1 MKKRLAI
8 FLSGRGSNFINI
20 HKQILSGEIA
30 NAEIVLVF
38 SNNPDAE
45 GIVYAKNNNLPTLI
59 MDHRKFTD
67 RKEFDKV
74 IVNELSS
81 YNIDLICLAGY
92 MRIVSEIIID
102 SYNNKVINIHP
113 SLLPSFKGMNAQ
125 QQAIDY
131 GVRYAGC
138 TVHFVDIGV
147 DTGKIILQ
155 DVVEINSNDNASSLS
170 EKILVR
176 EHILYCRAID
186 LFCNDKLSIVDEK
199 VIIG

>member
-20 HKQILSGEIA
+20 HKQILSGEIT
-30 NAEIVLVF
+30 NAEIVVVF
-38 SNNPDAE
+38 SNNKDAE

-59 MDHRKFTD
+59 IDHKKFDD
-67 RKEFDKV
+67 RKKFDQA
-74 IVNELSS
+74 IVDELSS
-81 YNIDLICLAGY
+81 YKIDLICLAGY

-102 SYNNKVINIHP
+102 SYVSKVINIHP

-138 TVHFVDIGV
+138 TVHFVDHGV

-155 DVVEINSNDNASSLS
+155 DIVDVNSDDDVISLS
-170 EKILVR
+170 EKILAR
-176 EHILYCRAID
+176 EHMLYCKAID
-186 LFCNDKLSIVDEK
+186 LFCNEKLLLVNDKV
-199 VIIG
+199 VIG

>member
-20 HKQILSGEIA
+20 HKNILSGKIS

-38 SNNPDAE
+38 SNNIDAE

-59 MDHRKFTD
+59 MDHKKYDD
-67 RKEFDKV
+67 RKIFDRA
-74 IVNELSS
+74 IVDELSS
-81 YNIDLICLAGY
+81 YKIDLICLAGY
-92 MRIVSEIIID
+92 MRIVSEVIID

-138 TVHFVDIGV
+138 TVHFVDQGV

-155 DVVEINSNDNASSLS
+155 DVVEVNSNDDSSSLS
-170 EKILVR
+170 AKILVR
-176 EHILYCRAID
+176 EHILYCKAID
-186 LFCNDKLSIVDEK
+186 LFCNDKLSVVDDK

>member
-20 HKQILSGEIA
+20 HKNILSGEIS

-38 SNNPDAE
+38 SNNKNAE
-45 GIVYAKNNNLPTLI
+45 GIVYAQNNDLPILI
-59 MDHRKFTD
+59 IDHKKFDD
-67 RKEFDKV
+67 RKKFDRS
-74 IVNELSS
+74 IVDELSS

-102 SYNNKVINIHP
+102 SYVNKVINIHP

-131 GVRYAGC
+131 GVRYSGC
-138 TVHFVDIGV
+138 TVHFVDHGV

-155 DVVEINSNDNASSLS
+155 DVVEVNSDDDSSSLS
-170 EKILVR
+170 EKILAR
-176 EHILYCRAID
+176 EHILYCKAID
-186 LFCNDKLSIVDEK
+186 LFCNDKLVIAGDK
-199 VIIG
+199 VIVG

>member
-20 HKQILSGEIA
+20 HKNILSGKIS
-30 NAEIVLVF
+30 NAEIVLIF
-38 SNNPDAE
+38 SNNKNAE
-45 GIVYAKNNNLPTLI
+45 GIVYAQSNNLPVLV
-59 MDHRKFTD
+59 MDHKNFDD
-67 RKEFDKV
+67 RKEFDQA
-74 IVNELSS
+74 IVDELSS

-102 SYNNKVINIHP
+102 NYINKVINIHP

-131 GVRYAGC
+131 GVRYSGC
-138 TVHFVDIGV
+138 TVHFVDHGV

-155 DVVEINSNDNASSLS
+155 DVVEISSDDDASSLS
-170 EKILVR
+170 EKILTR
-176 EHILYCRAID
+176 EHILYCKAID
-186 LFCNDKLSIVDEK
+186 LFCNNKLSITDDK
-199 VIIG
+199 VIVE

>member
-20 HKQILSGEIA
+20 HKNILSGKIS

-38 SNNPDAE
+38 SNNIDAE

-59 MDHRKFTD
+59 MDHKKYDD
-67 RKEFDKV
+67 RKIFDRA
-74 IVNELSS
+74 IVDELSS
-81 YNIDLICLAGY
+81 YKIDLICLAGY
-92 MRIVSEIIID
+92 MRIVSEVIID

-138 TVHFVDIGV
+138 TVHFVDQGV

-155 DVVEINSNDNASSLS
+155 DVVEVNSNDDSSSLS
-170 EKILVR
+170 AKILVR
-176 EHILYCRAID
+176 EHILYCKAID
-186 LFCNDKLSIVDEK
+186 LFCNDKLLVVDDK

>member
-20 HKQILSGEIA
+20 HKNILSGKIS

-38 SNNPDAE
+38 SNNIDAE

-59 MDHRKFTD
+59 MDHKKYDD
-67 RKEFDKV
+67 RKIFDRA
-74 IVNELSS
+74 IVDELSS
-81 YNIDLICLAGY
+81 YKIDLICLAGY
-92 MRIVSEIIID
+92 MRIVSEVIID
-102 SYNNKVINIHP
+102 SYNNNVINIHP

-138 TVHFVDIGV
+138 TVHFVDQGV

-155 DVVEINSNDNASSLS
+155 DVVEVNSNDDSSSLS
-170 EKILVR
+170 AKILVR
-176 EHILYCRAID
+176 EHILYCKAID
-186 LFCNDKLSIVDEK
+186 LFCNDKLSVVDDK
-199 VIIG
+199 VIIR

>member
-20 HKQILSGEIA
+20 HKNILSGKIT

-38 SNNPDAE
+38 SNNNDAE
-45 GIVYAKNNNLPTLI
+45 GIVYAKSNNLPTLI
-59 MDHRKFTD
+59 MDHKKFDD
-67 RKEFDKV
+67 RKKFDQA
-74 IVNELSS
+74 IVDELSS

-102 SYNNKVINIHP
+102 SYDNKVINIHP

-138 TVHFVDIGV
+138 TVHFVDQGV

-155 DVVEINSNDNASSLS
+155 DVVDVGSDDDASSLS
-170 EKILVR
+170 AKILAR
-176 EHILYCRAID
+176 EHILYCKAID
-186 LFCNDKLSIVDEK
+186 LFCNDKLCVVDDK